1 MSAADRKEARIRA
14 LPWVIFAATFG
25 LIEWV
30 THYQIPIVLVLTK
43 ADKLSRTKQRKQAQ
57 IAARTLDIPDREL
70 ILFSAK
76 SRLGKEALWERIAQA
91 IKINEGGKA
100 IRT

>member
-1 MSAADRKEARIRA
+1 MGDA
-14 LPWVIFAATFG
+14 LS
-25 LIEWV
+25 
-30 THYQIPIVLVLTK
+30 IPIVLVLTK